1 MIVVVVMIVVLVLAV
16 VMVVIVVQLVIVQVL
31 SNRADLVRQRLFNSR
46 RFSLAPRHAAYIGWV
61 HSQTFGYAI
70 IDAPKKRYGRYRNY
84 ATINFVTNHD
94 DLSQRN
100 LRGSA
105 T

>member
-1 MIVVVVMIVVLVLAV
+1 MIVVVIV
-16 VMVVIVVQLVIVQVL
+16 VVIVVQLVIVQVL
-31 SNRADLVRQRLFNSR
+31 SNRADLVRQCLFNRR
-46 RFSLAPRHAAYIGWV
+46 RFSLAPRDAAYIGWV
-61 HSQTFGYAI
+61 HSQTLGYAI

-105 T
+105 SKD